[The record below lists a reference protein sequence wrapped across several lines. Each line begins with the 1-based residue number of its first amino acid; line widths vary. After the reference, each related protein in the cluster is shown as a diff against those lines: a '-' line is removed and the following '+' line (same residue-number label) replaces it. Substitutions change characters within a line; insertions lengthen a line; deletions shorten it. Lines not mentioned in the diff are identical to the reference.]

1 MWFCSF
7 FCEAAVRLKRIG
19 GPLFMR
25 LIQKTGGKQKPAFRF
40 SFENVR
46 RNECGTDVIVRIQGL
61 NKTFRGRA
69 GTVVALNG
77 IDLDI
82 YRGEI
87 FGIIGLSGAG
97 KSTLVRCINFLE
109 KPTASTATSVPVMVT
124 PETANLST
132 LSRDAPAMTGMAR

>member
-1 MWFCSF
+1 
-7 FCEAAVRLKRIG
+7 
-19 GPLFMR
+19 MR

-46 RNECGTDVIVRIQGL
+46 RNECGTGCDRPDSGSEQDL
-61 NKTFRGRA
+61 RGRA

-109 KPTASTATSVPVMVT
+109 KPTEGTVT
-124 PETANLST
+124 VDGEELGRLSKSSC
-132 LSRDAPAMTGMAR
+132 SRLAGRWV